1 MLDAD
6 VVTHPQIITDILN
19 SYAIRGQQ
27 SLYCG
32 LINELPPSANLQYA
46 KGMMFQKG
54 GGKRFGIRLTA
65 EAKGF
70 RDRLILT
77 NPGLRYLKPKGL
89 FSLVTVF
96 YFPWVTADRKVR
108 VKDDDNLVKP
118 LRDAIKIAM
127 GVDDSMMFHTLSFKA
142 NSNRIG
148 IRFWIIDLGTK
159 VEYHE

>member
-1 MLDAD
+1 MTIPAI
-6 VVTHPQIITDILN
+6 VTDTLN
-19 SYAIRGQQ
+19 SYLARGHE
-27 SLYCG
+27 SLYRG

-54 GGKRFGIRLTA
+54 GGKRFGVRLTA
-65 EAKGF
+65 EAKAF

-77 NPGLRYLKPKGL
+77 NPGLRHVKPKGM
-89 FSLVTVF
+89 FGLVTVF

-127 GVDDSMMFHTLSFKA
+127 GIDDSMMFHTLSFKA